1 MSEAPKRA
9 VQFEAVIQADTPQN
23 LADALTDMA
32 ALIAAG
38 EMPVR
43 SIGGGVYTTHD
54 CTLVVSEH
62 PTHEEYVELLQDYL
76 QHTDGQS

>member
-1 MSEAPKRA
+1 MTEAPKRA
-9 VQFEAVIQADTPQN
+9 IQFEAAIQADTPQS

-43 SIGGGVYTTHD
+43 SIGGGVYTSHH
-54 CTLVVSEH
+54 CTLIVSDH
-62 PTHEEYVELLQDYL
+62 PTHEEYVEQLNNYL
-76 QHTDGQS
+76 KAVR

>member
-9 VQFEAVIQADTPQN
+9 VQFEAVIQADTPQC

-38 EMPVR
+38 EMPER
-43 SIGGGVYTTHD
+43 SIGGGVYTSHH
-54 CTLVVSEH
+54 CTLVVAEH
-62 PTHEEYVELLQDYL
+62 PTHDEYVARLRDYL
-76 QHTDGQS
+76 RSIR

>member
-1 MSEAPKRA
+1 MSEPPKRA
-9 VQFEAVIQADTPQN
+9 VQFEAVIQADTPKN

-43 SIGGGVYTTHD
+43 SIGGGVYTSHH
-54 CTLVVSEH
+54 CTLVVSDH
-62 PTHEEYVELLQDYL
+62 PTHEEYVEQLHGYL
-76 QHTDGQS
+76 KAVR

>member
-9 VQFEAVIQADTPQN
+9 VQFEAIIQADTPEDLSN
-23 LADALTDMA
+23 ALTNMA

-43 SIGGGVYTTHD
+43 SIGGGVYTSHH
-54 CTLVVSEH
+54 CTLVVSDH
-62 PTHEEYVELLQDYL
+62 PTHEEYVARLQTYL
-76 QHTDGQS
+76 KAVR

>member
-1 MSEAPKRA
+1 MIEAPKRA

-38 EMPVR
+38 EMPER
-43 SIGGGVYTTHD
+43 SIGGGVFSSHRCSLT
-54 CTLVVSEH
+54 VAEH
-62 PTHEEYVELLQDYL
+62 PTHEEYVEQLQAYVR
-76 QHTDGQS
+76 GVR

>member
-43 SIGGGVYTTHD
+43 SIGGGVYTSHH

-62 PTHEEYVELLQDYL
+62 PTHEEYVGQLNNYL
-76 QHTDGQS
+76 KSVR

>member
-9 VQFEAVIQADTPQN
+9 VQFEVIIQADTPQR

-38 EMPVR
+38 EMPER
-43 SIGGGVYTTHD
+43 SIGGGVYTSHH
-54 CTLVVSEH
+54 CTLVVADH
-62 PTHEEYVELLQDYL
+62 PTHEEYVAQLQDYL
-76 QHTDGQS
+76 RSIR

>member
-9 VQFEAVIQADTPQN
+9 VQFEAAIQADTPQN

-43 SIGGGVYTTHD
+43 SIGGGVYTSHH
-54 CTLVVSEH
+54 CTLVVADH
-62 PTHEEYVELLQDYL
+62 PTHEEYVEQLNDYL
-76 QHTDGQS
+76 RAVR